1 MWKASKSFS
10 AKAHFS
16 WLASAPVLPCL
27 LKLVLKKALK
37 VAKALKALKALKAAK
52 VAKAAQN
59 KFLAA

>member
-1 MWKASKSFS
+1 MWKALKSFS
-10 AKAHFS
+10 AKVRFS

-37 VAKALKALKALKAAK
+37 VAKALKAAKALK